1 MRLIFIIFLFL
12 GINWNLFSA
21 VPIIKVNVPESK
33 QTLELYEDSDALF
46 AMKIMEYYKNAL
58 MLETQLKMMGIDIK
72 VYFQ

>member
-1 MRLIFIIFLFL
+1 M